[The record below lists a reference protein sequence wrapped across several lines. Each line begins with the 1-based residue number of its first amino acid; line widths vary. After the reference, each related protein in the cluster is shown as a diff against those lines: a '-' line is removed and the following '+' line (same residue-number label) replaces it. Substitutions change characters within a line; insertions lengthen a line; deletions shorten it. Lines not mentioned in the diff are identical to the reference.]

1 MRGNANCANRRK
13 PSDYLKSQILIDTMV
28 FSEEGLRHLV
38 AEVGVSQVMYG
49 TDVPFNWP
57 VTVDLV
63 LNAPFLNAADKEAI
77 LSGNARKLLRI
88 TETVG

>member
-1 MRGNANCANRRK
+1 MMV
-13 PSDYLKSQILIDTMV
+13 DTMI

-38 AEVGVSQVMYG
+38 AEMGVGQVVYG

-63 LNAPFLNAADKEAI
+63 LDAPFLTNAEKEAI
-77 LSGNARKLLRI
+77 LSGNLMRLLRI
-88 TETVG
+88 PSGAAR